1 MSAPDAWRAQIRA
14 EALAAGYSVALAE
27 FIAREVGR
35 DTAHVLAGD
44 ERPGAHRAALARARA
59 VAPAAGDYLARI
71 CGLFHAPLELVGELR
86 TAGVSLRTVTSMLT
100 AATGTARA
108 ISTAGCERVRLQ
120 LMARKGTAL

>member
-1 MSAPDAWRAQIRA
+1 MNDAEFKARCEREAIAAGMPADVARFCAAQIGKRPN
-14 EALAAGYSVALAE
+14 VA
-27 FIAREVGR
+27 VP
-35 DTAHVLAGD
+35 DQ
-44 ERPGAHRAALARARA
+44 RPGAHRASLTRA